1 MLVTHMGE
9 FDKSDLLRRIDTFAS
24 LPRRYAFA
32 VGTYGLGVWDRVAA
46 VRRGLAASILET
58 FNRMI

>member
-1 MLVTHMGE
+1 MGE
-9 FDKSDLLRRIDTFAS
+9 FDEPDLLRGIDTFAS

-32 VGTYGLGVWDRVAA
+32 VGTNRLGVWDGVAA
-46 VRRGLAASILET
+46 VRRGLAAGVLGC